1 MVAALSHF
9 PDLKTELELLGSE
22 HNADLTENQAD
33 AYGLGVC
40 GLGLTGVA
48 RSFLGCPVT
57 VLTAQGSS
65 SGGSLNC

>member
-9 PDLKTELELLGSE
+9 LDLKTELELLGSE
-22 HNADLTENQAD
+22 HNADLTENRAD
-33 AYGLGVC
+33 ALW
-40 GLGLTGVA
+40 TGCVWPRTHWR
-48 RSFLGCPVT
+48 RSFLPRLPVT

>member
-9 PDLKTELELLGSE
+9 LDLKTELELLGSE

-48 RSFLGCPVT
+48 CSFLGCP
-57 VLTAQGSS
+57 
-65 SGGSLNC
+65 